1 MAVSVLA
8 CSSIAPSGAPQN
20 FTATGLTETSVRLTW
35 DLPARNLRNGD
46 IVMYQ
51 ITYHKL
57 ADAIN
62 EEDLNI
68 TDTFVD
74 IVGLEMDTDYIFK
87 IKAYTSRGA
96 GPWSNRLHFRTFG
109 RSECQNDSTL
119 FHHAS
124 YCVVN
129 FGLFQPQR
137 CAPNALCCV
146 QPFHT
151 NLEG

>member
-1 MAVSVLA
+1 
-8 CSSIAPSGAPQN
+8 
-20 FTATGLTETSVRLTW
+20 
-35 DLPARNLRNGD
+35 
-46 IVMYQ
+46 MYQ

-74 IVGLEMDTDYIFK
+74 IVGLEMNTDYIFK

-109 RSECQNDSTL
+109 RSKCLGWGEKLEGFLIFRT
-119 FHHAS
+119 
-124 YCVVN
+124 
-129 FGLFQPQR
+129 
-137 CAPNALCCV
+137 ALC
-146 QPFHT
+146 Q
-151 NLEG
+151 G